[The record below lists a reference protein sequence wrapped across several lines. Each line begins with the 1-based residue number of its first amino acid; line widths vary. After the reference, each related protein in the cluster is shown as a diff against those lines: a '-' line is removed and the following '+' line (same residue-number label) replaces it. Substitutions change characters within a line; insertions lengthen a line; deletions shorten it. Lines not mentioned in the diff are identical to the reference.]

1 MAMKK
6 IVLTITLLAAI
17 AVGCAPKPTLNLEPT
32 PDINV
37 VVATMM
43 AATLTAVAPTPVPPT
58 DTPALIPT
66 PTELPPGTLNE
77 EFAPDFVFPN
87 PDWSAPYDATDPMG
101 DKKHTFAINVI
112 PDFLQIDLPDAE
124 TYVYTFYNKEMPAD
138 VVIESGYLINGSQS
152 SEAAVVCRKD
162 VNSPTPTWYE
172 FRVDHYERA
181 GIIYYFNRKDP
192 YNNPYQRLAYAKLPV
207 ELFKDRENRIQAI
220 CKGNKLSLIVNG
232 EPTTSVEDT
241 KLPGAGLVGLGGFVH
256 KQIPLNVQFNYMHVS
271 PQ

>member
-1 MAMKK
+1 MAIKK
-6 IVLTITLLAAI
+6 TVLTFTLLTALAA
-17 AVGCAPKPTLNLEPT
+17 GCAPKPALAPT

-58 DTPALIPT
+58 DTPAPIPT

-77 EFAPDFVFPN
+77 EFGPNFVFPN
-87 PDWSAPYDATDPMG
+87 SDWSAPYDATDPTG
-101 DKKHTFAINVI
+101 EVKHTFTISVI
-112 PDFLQIDLPDAE
+112 PDFLKFDLPDAE
-124 TYVYTFYNKEMPAD
+124 TYVYTFYEKEMPAD
-138 VVIESGYLINGSQS
+138 VVIEAGYLINGSQS

-162 VNSPTPTWYE
+162 AKSPTWYE

-220 CKGNKLSLIVNG
+220 CKGNKLSLLVNG
-232 EPTTSVEDT
+232 QPTTSVEDS

-256 KQIPLNVQFNYMHVS
+256 KQIPINVQFNYLHVS